1 VCTHE
6 KERDRERGHIGGVRR
21 RSVIG
26 GAVADSVSER
36 DIERKLERER
46 ERERER
52 ELRDGERELLFF

>member
-1 VCTHE
+1 
-6 KERDRERGHIGGVRR
+6 
-21 RSVIG
+21 VIG

-52 ELRDGERELLFF
+52 ESFVMERESYFFFKNKMAI